1 MIFLYI
7 LVLFIKKLN
16 EILFCDILMF
26 VNCNILNYWLVIYDM
41 IDCGNWINNL
51 VRIYIFN

>member
-26 VNCNILNYWLVIYDM
+26 VKCNILNYWLVIYDM